1 MMAEVSLGKVSLN
14 ILVHDVTNL
23 MHIIYIYLFIYNTY
37 IYIYIYICVFK
48 TKITQF
54 YRFIKRFALQ
64 ISLTIFLQDML
75 KCNMSFQKS
84 LELSNKKYLQ
94 KAGNKYYLLL
104 NCLEIISIKEQN
116 MYSATQLKHSLLI
129 NSFNLIT
136 LDKVFVICPSRSPHV
151 FPDRL
156 DHKNL

>member
-1 MMAEVSLGKVSLN
+1 MCV
-14 ILVHDVTNL
+14 
-23 MHIIYIYLFIYNTY
+23 
-37 IYIYIYICVFK
+37 CVFK

-54 YRFIKRFALQ
+54 YRFIRRFALQ

-75 KCNMSFQKS
+75 KCNVSFQKS
-84 LELSNKKYLQ
+84 LELSNKKCLQ

-104 NCLEIISIKEQN
+104 NSLEIISIKEQN

-129 NSFNLIT
+129 NSFNLMF
-136 LDKVFVICPSRSPHV
+136 VFVICPSRSPHV

-156 DHKNL
+156 DHRNL

>member
-1 MMAEVSLGKVSLN
+1 MMAEVYLGKVSLN
-14 ILVHDVTNL
+14 ILVHDVINL
-23 MHIIYIYLFIYNTY
+23 MHIYNIY
-37 IYIYIYICVFK
+37 IYIYIYVCVFK

-54 YRFIKRFALQ
+54 YRFIRRFALQ

-84 LELSNKKYLQ
+84 LELSNKKCLQ

-104 NCLEIISIKEQN
+104 NSLEIISIKEQN

-129 NSFNLIT
+129 NSFNLMF
-136 LDKVFVICPSRSPHV
+136 VFVICPSRSPHV

-156 DHKNL
+156 DHRNL